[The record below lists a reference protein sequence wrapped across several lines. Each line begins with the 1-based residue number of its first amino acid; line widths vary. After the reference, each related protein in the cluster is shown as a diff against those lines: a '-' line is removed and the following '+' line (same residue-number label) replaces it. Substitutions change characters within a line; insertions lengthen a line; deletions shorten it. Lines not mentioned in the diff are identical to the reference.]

1 MELLVQTFNTILYQ
15 PLFNALVLLYEFLPG
30 HDFGIAIIVLTILIR
45 LLFFPL
51 MAKSLKSQKTIT
63 ELQPKIQDIQKKY
76 KKDRE
81 KQTKE
86 IMELYQRE
94 KINPLG
100 GCLPVL
106 IQLPILL
113 ALYRVFWRGL
123 QPESLHFLYSFVPNP
138 GSINPSFLG
147 ILNLSNPS
155 WVLAVL
161 AGIGQYFQAKM
172 VNPKKRKLEKGAEM
186 ADQISAQMSGQMIYF
201 FPIFTVILLLRLP
214 AAVGLYWVATVLF
227 SILQQRLIYKS

>member
-45 LLFFPL
+45 LLVFPL

-76 KKDRE
+76 KNDKER
-81 KQTKE
+81 QTKE

-94 KINPLG
+94 KINPFG

-106 IQLPILL
+106 IQLPILI

-138 GSINPSFLG
+138 GLINPFFLG
-147 ILNLSNPS
+147 VLNLSQPNL
-155 WVLAVL
+155 VLAVL
-161 AGIGQYFQAKM
+161 TGVCQFFQSKTIT
-172 VNPKKRKLEKGAEM
+172 PKRKKGEKGGELAV
-186 ADQISAQMSGQMIYF
+186 QISEQVSKQMLYF

-214 AAVGLYWVATVLF
+214 AAVGLYWVVTVLF

>member
-15 PLFNALVLLYEFLPG
+15 PLFNVLVLLYEFLPG

-51 MAKSLKSQKTIT
+51 MAKSLKSQKTLT

-76 KKDRE
+76 KKDKER
-81 KQTKE
+81 QAKE

-94 KINPLG
+94 KFNPLG

-106 IQLPILL
+106 IQLPILF

-123 QPESLHFLYSFVPNP
+123 QPEFLHSLYSFVPNP

-147 ILNLSNPS
+147 VLNLSNPS

-161 AGIGQYFQAKM
+161 AGIGQYFQAKT
-172 VNPKKRKLEKGAEM
+172 VSPKKRKLEKGAEM

-201 FPIFTVILLLRLP
+201 FPIFTVIVLLRSP
-214 AAVGLYWVATVLF
+214 AAVGLYWIATVLF
-227 SILQQRLIYKS
+227 SILQQRLIYKP

>member
-51 MAKSLKSQKTIT
+51 MAKSLKSQKAIT

-81 KQTKE
+81 RQTKE

-94 KINPLG
+94 KINPFG

-106 IQLPILL
+106 IQLPILF

-123 QPESLHFLYSFVPNP
+123 QPESLLSLYSFVPNP

-147 ILNLSNPS
+147 VLNLSNPS

-172 VNPKKRKLEKGAEM
+172 VSPKKRKLEKGAEM

-201 FPIFTVILLLRLP
+201 FPIFTVMLLLRSP
-214 AAVGLYWVATVLF
+214 AAVGLYWIATVLF